1 MRSGVPPGSPN
12 VWCGVA
18 VVEIEQASP
27 FNPCS
32 QHGFDL
38 PHQHVIRWHSQR
50 EGFAATFHPTG
61 APDAAKGIED
71 QIELR
76 LNNAL
81 LDRPTADQGWLVFKA
96 QPGQF
101 AVGNNLIGLRVSERP
116 PDAQGEISVEK
127 LEVHVA
133 YR

>member
-1 MRSGVPPGSPN
+1 MLT
-12 VWCGVA
+12 VA
-18 VVEIEQASP
+18 VADDVATDADVIDQVTIRLLISDPAA
-27 FNPCS
+27 
-32 QHGFDL
+32 QHLPDGDRLDL
-38 PHQHVIRWHSQR
+38 ATI
-50 EGFAATFHPTG
+50 AAGGGHPDG
-61 APDAAKGIED
+61 HLGNVPAAKGIED

-96 QPGQF
+96 QPGQL

-127 LEVHVA
+127 LEVHVR

>member
-1 MRSGVPPGSPN
+1 MAPRSPD
-12 VWCGVA
+12 VWCKAA
-18 VVEIEQASP
+18 VVEIGQASP
-27 FNPCS
+27 FNPRS

-38 PHQHVIRWHSQR
+38 PHQHLILWQSER

-116 PDAQGEISVEK
+116 PDAQGEILVEK